1 MADRKHKDMAAG
13 ITFTVAECGEF
24 HSMGEYHEGITSL
37 EEAAAIYR
45 RIPQERMNGVPSV
58 GIRIHIDG
66 SVAEEDVQLDIL
78 AGSEINSG
86 VLRMLPKGCSS
97 AQVQRI
103 ISETAVMFPEKEV
116 AKYKKPYFHL
126 KMRFF

>member
-24 HSMGEYHEGITSL
+24 HSMGKYHEGITSL

-66 SVAEEDVQLDIL
+66 SAAEEDVQLDIL
-78 AGSEINSG
+78 AG
-86 VLRMLPKGCSS
+86 S

>member
-1 MADRKHKDMAAG
+1 MEDSKHKNIAAE

-24 HSMGEYHEGITSL
+24 HSMGEYHEGIRSL

-45 RIPQERMNGVPSV
+45 KIPQERMNGVPSI

-66 SVAEEDVQLDIL
+66 SAAEEDVQLDIL

-97 AQVQRI
+97 AQVHRI
-103 ISETAVMFPEKEV
+103 INEVAVMFPEKEV
-116 AKYKKPYFHL
+116 TDI
-126 KMRFF
+126 